1 MSSFKRVQEWN
12 NQINTDYANN
22 TLKKFKIDDL
32 DFEELEFLKSTLNLI
47 NNTKI
52 FVKLPFDIQ
61 SDIDNE
67 FFTYRVFYILR
78 QIIKRD
84 GLFISYSN
92 RGKNNLRI
100 ERLKRSP

>member
-12 NQINTDYANN
+12 NKINTDYTNN